1 MTLARVLT
9 AALLFCSLPALPAFT
24 QELQT
29 GKLPAAGKSYS
40 GDMIPPV
47 ANFMSAMK
55 EPSAGW
61 RIVPNQSSELDSAAT
76 NRIRVDQYRLDPDSP
91 DLLTGRARSQP
102 KTRTLV
108 MGVDGPLDSD
118 VTCYTIRSYVVARD
132 SKDSDS
138 THMTGY
144 STCQP
149 VSRYGI
155 KTTVERSVS
164 LER

>member
-1 MTLARVLT
+1 MTLARLLIAV
-9 AALLFCSLPALPAFT
+9 LLFCSMPAFT

-29 GKLPAAGKSYS
+29 GKLPASGKSYA
-40 GDMIPPV
+40 GDMIVPV
-47 ANFMSAMK
+47 ANFMNAMK
-55 EPSAGW
+55 EPSAPW
-61 RIVPNQSSELDSAAT
+61 RIVPNQSSESDSNSR
-76 NRIRVDQYRLDPDSP
+76 NRIRVDQYRLDPDRP
-91 DLLTGRARSQP
+91 DLVTGRQSSQP

-138 THMTGY
+138 THRTGY

-149 VSRYGI
+149 ASRYRV
-155 KTTVERSVS
+155 KTTEQRSVS

>member
-1 MTLARVLT
+1 MTLARLLI
-9 AALLFCSLPALPAFT
+9 AALLFCSLSTLPAFT

-47 ANFMSAMK
+47 ANFMNARK
-55 EPSAGW
+55 EPSAPW
-61 RIVPNQSSELDSAAT
+61 RIVPNQSSESDSDSR

-91 DLLTGRARSQP
+91 DLLTGRQRSQP

-118 VTCYTIRSYVVARD
+118 VTCYTIRSYRVARD

-138 THMTGY
+138 THVTGY
-144 STCQP
+144 STCRP
-149 VSRYGI
+149 ASRYGI
-155 KTTVERSVS
+155 KTTEERSGW